1 MNADGETN
9 TVEIDYIIHRE
20 PLEIGGHTVTAMIG
34 TNYAG
39 PCSVQETGRPE
50 SKAFCAF
57 PDFVEAARAARYAS
71 TPDGGYGSVVIM
83 PCESREIT
91 HTAFE
96 DWAF

>member
-1 MNADGETN
+1 MNADGWEWWNIT
-9 TVEIDYIIHRE
+9 IHRE
-20 PLEIGGHTVTAMIG
+20 PLEIGGHTVTAMID

-39 PCSVQETGRPE
+39 PCSVQLSGRPRPE
-50 SKAFCAF
+50 SKALCAF

-83 PCESREIT
+83 PCEASQIT
-91 HTAFE
+91 HAAFE